1 MIQRVTNDVVLV
13 EKFLL
18 EIFRQFV
25 ERRAAIGIFCVAP
38 GAFRWQLMCPKEAI
52 SCSAGIERAIDVEE

>member
-1 MIQRVTNDVVLV
+1 MTNDVVLV

-25 ERRAAIGIFCVAP
+25 ERRAAIGIFCVASR
-38 GAFRWQLMCPKEAI
+38 AFGWQLMCPKEAI
-52 SCSAGIERAIDVEE
+52 SCSPWIERAIDVKE